1 MSRTTLAATL
11 LVLLTG
17 CTFPAAVPTAVS
29 PVTTAPPAT
38 SASAPSGPT
47 SSVAPPSSIPPSQ
60 LATPPGVPNP
70 AGAIDVSG
78 GLASFASPSGRIW
91 CATDGQAAWCHFP
104 KGMTATVPASEEVCP
119 GEGLDVTGVT
129 VEAAEAKYFCSGDP
143 TAFPVKG
150 QASVAWHDAT
160 DFPWVK
166 YDGFKLAVLPYGQK
180 VVSGS
185 FVCASEK
192 NGVTCANTA
201 TAHGFRIALA
211 GPVFF

>member
-1 MSRTTLAATL
+1 MFRTTLAVTL
-11 LVLLTG
+11 LVLLSG
-17 CTFPAAVPTAVS
+17 CSLLAGTATTSPSAATQSV
-29 PVTTAPPAT
+29 PAT
-38 SASAPSGPT
+38 SAPAGPA
-47 SSVAPPSSIPPSQ
+47 SSVMPPSSTPPSQ
-60 LATPPGVPNP
+60 TASPPAVPD
-70 AGAIDVSG
+70 ASGAIDVSG

-91 CATDGQAAWCHFP
+91 CALDGNAAWCHFP

-129 VEAAEAKYFCSGDP
+129 VEAAQAKYFCSGDP

>member
-1 MSRTTLAATL
+1 MFRTTLAVTL
-11 LVLLTG
+11 LVLLSG
-17 CTFPAAVPTAVS
+17 CSLLAGTPTTSPSAATQSV
-29 PVTTAPPAT
+29 PVT
-38 SASAPSGPT
+38 SAPAGPA
-47 SSVAPPSSIPPSQ
+47 SSVMPPSSTPPSQ
-60 LATPPGVPNP
+60 TASPPAVPD
-70 AGAIDVSG
+70 ASGAIDVSG
-78 GLASFASPSGRIW
+78 VLASFASPSGRIW
-91 CATDGQAAWCHFP
+91 CALDGNAAWCHFP

>member
-1 MSRTTLAATL
+1 MFRTTLAVTL
-11 LVLLTG
+11 LVLLSG
-17 CTFPAAVPTAVS
+17 CSLLAGTPTTSPSAATQSV
-29 PVTTAPPAT
+29 PVT
-38 SASAPSGPT
+38 SAPAGPA
-47 SSVAPPSSIPPSQ
+47 SSVMPPSSTPPSQ
-60 LATPPGVPNP
+60 TASPPAVPD
-70 AGAIDVSG
+70 ASGAIDVSG

-91 CATDGQAAWCHFP
+91 CALDGNAAWCHFP

-129 VEAAEAKYFCSGDP
+129 VEAAQAKYFCSGDP